1 MGTTFTSL
9 KELRVGKFVI
19 IDGEPCKVV
28 DVSSSAPGKHGSA
41 KIRVV
46 GVGIFDNQK
55 RMLYGPASDDAE
67 VPILERKRGQIL
79 SFDGTSVQVM
89 DLESYETFDLAVPE
103 DMRKDVEAGKEI
115 DYFECMGRK
124 LLTKISNK

>member
-9 KELRVGKFVI
+9 KELKPGKFVI
-19 IDGEPCKVV
+19 IDGEPCKVM

-41 KIRVV
+41 KMRIV

-67 VPILERKRGQIL
+67 VPILERKKGQIL
-79 SFDGTSVQVM
+79 SYDGTSIQIM
-89 DLESYETFDLAVPE
+89 DTVSYETFDLAVPE
-103 DMRKDVEAGKEI
+103 DMRGDIESGKEI

-124 LLTKISNK
+124 MLTRISSK

>member
-9 KELRVGKFVI
+9 KEIKPGKFII

-41 KIRVV
+41 KMRIV

-55 RMLYGPASDDAE
+55 RMLFRPASDDAE
-67 VPILERKRGQIL
+67 VPILVRRKGQIL
-79 SFDGTSVQVM
+79 SFDGTSVQIM
-89 DLESYETFDLAVPE
+89 DMESYETFDLAVPE
-103 DMRKDVEAGKEI
+103 DMRNEVESGKEL

-124 LLTKISNK
+124 MLTRISK

>member
-9 KELRVGKFVI
+9 KELRPGKFVI
-19 IDGEPCKVV
+19 IDGEPCKVM

-41 KIRVV
+41 KMRIV

-55 RMLYGPASDDAE
+55 RMLFGPAGDDAE
-67 VPILERKRGQIL
+67 VPILLRRKGQIL
-79 SFDGTSVQVM
+79 SFDGTSVQIM
-89 DLESYETFDLAVPE
+89 DMESYETFDLAVPE
-103 DMRKDVEAGKEI
+103 DMRGEVESGKEI

-124 LLTKISNK
+124 MLTKISK

>member
-9 KELRVGKFVI
+9 KEMRPGKFVI

-41 KIRVV
+41 KMRVV

-55 RMLYGPASDDAE
+55 RMLYGPAHDDVE

-89 DLESYETFDLAVPE
+89 DMESYETFDLAVPE

>member
-9 KELRVGKFVI
+9 KEMRPGKFVI

-41 KIRVV
+41 KMRIV

-55 RMLYGPASDDAE
+55 RMLYGPAHDDAE
-67 VPILERKRGQIL
+67 VPILERKKGQIL

-89 DLESYETFDLAVPE
+89 DTVSYETFDLAVPE
-103 DMRKDVEAGKEI
+103 DMRGDVEAGKEI

-124 LLTKISNK
+124 LLTKISK

>member
-28 DVSSSAPGKHGSA
+28 DLSSSAPGKHGSA
-41 KIRVV
+41 KMRIV

-79 SFDGTSVQVM
+79 SYDGTSIQIM
-89 DLESYETFDLAVPE
+89 DTESYETFDLAVPE
-103 DMRKDVEAGKEI
+103 DMRGEVDSGKEI
-115 DYFECMGRK
+115 EYFECMGRK

>member
-28 DVSSSAPGKHGSA
+28 DISSSAPGKHGSA
-41 KIRVV
+41 KMRIV

-89 DLESYETFDLAVPE
+89 DTESYETFDLAVPE
-103 DMRKDVEAGKEI
+103 EMRKDVEAGKEI

-124 LLTKISNK
+124 LLTKISSK

>member
-28 DVSSSAPGKHGSA
+28 DLSSSAPGKHGSA
-41 KIRVV
+41 KMRIV